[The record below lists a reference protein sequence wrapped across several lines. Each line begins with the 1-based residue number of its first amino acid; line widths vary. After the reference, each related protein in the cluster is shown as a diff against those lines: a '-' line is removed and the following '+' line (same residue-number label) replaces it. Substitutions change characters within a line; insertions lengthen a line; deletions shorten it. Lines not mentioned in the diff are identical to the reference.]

1 MSAATGRHLDLL
13 LERLLH
19 AERFILTTHRTP
31 DPDGLGAEIALQH
44 LLKAKGKDVLIVNPE
59 PVPGKIRFVDPD
71 ARAVDFRS
79 IKDKAVLEN
88 RTVAIV
94 DNSDLGRID
103 DLSAYVNPDHS
114 NLIIIDHHD
123 GMKPDYVVNFAFPE
137 MGSSCE
143 IVFELLEKSGVE
155 IDESVARSLYAG
167 IVADTGNFRY
177 RKTSPRTHEIAAKL
191 MRFGINPAV
200 VAENLF
206 ENSPL
211 ARLLLKKRLYSSL
224 VIEQGRLAYFTA
236 RKTDLQELALTNEDL
251 DGVVNELIESEA
263 VQAGILFTE
272 REPGVTKV
280 SVRSRGSVDM
290 LESVR
295 KFGGGGHKNACG
307 ATIFKDLEEAVTDFI
322 PEALQCLD
330 SVS

>member
-1 MSAATGRHLDLL
+1 MTPSQRVELL
-13 LERLLH
+13 LKRLLDSD
-19 AERFILTTHRTP
+19 RFLLTTHRTP
-31 DPDGLGAEIALQH
+31 DPDGLGAEIALQY
-44 LLKAKGKDVLIVNPE
+44 LLRARGKDAIIVNPE
-59 PVPGKIRFVDPD
+59 PVPGKIQFVDPE
-71 ARAVDFRS
+71 ARAIDFKSVADKS
-79 IKDKAVLEN
+79 ILEN
-88 RTVAIV
+88 RTVTV
-94 DNSDLGRID
+94 LDNSDLGRID
-103 DLSAYVNPDHS
+103 GLGAYVNPDQS

-123 GMKPDYVVNFAFPE
+123 GMKPDYVINFAFPE

-143 IVFELLEKSGVE
+143 VVYELFEHAGLEP
-155 IDESVARSLYAG
+155 DEAVAKSLYAG

-177 RKTSPRTHEIAAKL
+177 RKTSARTHEIAARL

-236 RKTDLQELALTNEDL
+236 RKTDLQELALTNDDL

-290 LESVR
+290 LDSVR

-307 ATIFKDLEEAVTDFI
+307 ATIFKDLESAVNDFI

-330 SVS
+330 SDP

>member
-1 MSAATGRHLDLL
+1 LSTAEHLDMLL
-13 LERLLH
+13 ARILKED
-19 AERFILTTHRTP
+19 RFILTTHRTP
-31 DPDGLGAEIALQH
+31 DPDGLGAEIALQY
-44 LLKAKGKDVLIVNPE
+44 LLKTKGKDVLIVNPE

-71 ARAVDFRS
+71 AHATDFKS
-79 IKDKAVLEN
+79 VKDKSVLEN
-88 RTVAIV
+88 RTVTIL

-103 DLSAYVNPDHS
+103 DLVAYVKPDHS

-143 IVFELLEKSGVE
+143 VVYELLEKTGTPLN
-155 IDESVARSLYAG
+155 DAVARSLYAG

-177 RKTSPRTHEIAAKL
+177 RKTSSRTHEIAAKL
-191 MRFGINPAV
+191 MHFGINPAR
-200 VAENLF
+200 VAEDLF

-290 LESVR
+290 LDSVR

-307 ATIFKDLEEAVTDFI
+307 ATIFKDLEEAVADFV